1 MAGLRRRTFVSKSL
15 VSAAAAC
22 VGVLT
27 AACSPGSEGTV
38 PAGEE
43 SPAGGP
49 GEGAVQR
56 HKYHYGEDPSQFG
69 ELYLPELPDGGARR
83 GVVVVIH
90 GGYWRSQ
97 YGAELGEPLAK
108 DLAAHGMAAWNLE
121 YRRAGNG
128 GGWPNTFA
136 DVLAGIDKLADL
148 AADHSLDLDRVV
160 ALGHSAGGH
169 LAVWAAGRA
178 RLAQLGLPDA
188 DRQVLRDSGTGAVR
202 LAGVVSQSGL
212 LNLAE
217 AEKLDLSNGAVSN
230 LLGGSSSKYPLRLR
244 YADPMT
250 AIPLDVP
257 VHVVHGAADTTV
269 PLSQSE
275 SYASAAGA
283 AGMTVRLTKVPGDHY
298 DLIDPKAAAYRE
310 CRELVRQL
318 LG

>member
-1 MAGLRRRTFVSKSL
+1 MAGLRRRTFVSTAL
-15 VSAAAAC
+15 AGAAAA
-22 VGVLT
+22 GIGALA

-38 PAGEE
+38 PAGEG
-43 SPAGGP
+43 SLSGGP

-56 HKYHYGEDPSQFG
+56 HKYQYGEDPSQFG

-169 LAVWAAGRA
+169 LAVWAAGRD

-188 DRQVLRDSGTGAVR
+188 DRQVLRDKRQRRGPAGRRGQPVR
-202 LAGVVSQSGL
+202 AAQPGRGPEAGPQQRCREQPAGRVVVEISAAPQVRRPDDG
-212 LNLAE
+212 
-217 AEKLDLSNGAVSN
+217 
-230 LLGGSSSKYPLRLR
+230 YPAGRAR
-244 YADPMT
+244 PRG
-250 AIPLDVP
+250 PRGRR
-257 VHVVHGAADTTV
+257 HHGAAE
-269 PLSQSE
+269 P
-275 SYASAAGA
+275 
-283 AGMTVRLTKVPGDHY
+283 VRVLRCLP
-298 DLIDPKAAAYRE
+298 PSPPA
-310 CRELVRQL
+310 
-318 LG
+318 

>member
-1 MAGLRRRTFVSKSL
+1 M
-15 VSAAAAC
+15 
-22 VGVLT
+22 
-27 AACSPGSEGTV
+27 
-38 PAGEE
+38 
-43 SPAGGP
+43 
-49 GEGAVQR
+49 QR
-56 HKYHYGEDPSQFG
+56 HKYHYGEDPSQWG
-69 ELYLPELPDGGARR
+69 ELYLPEMPDGGAHR

-90 GGYWRSQ
+90 GGYWRPQ
-97 YGAELGEPLAK
+97 YGAELGAPLAR
-108 DLAAHGMAAWNLE
+108 DLAAHGIAAWNLE

-128 GGWPNTFA
+128 GGWPNTFT
-136 DVLAGIDKLADL
+136 DVLAGIDKLTDL
-148 AADHSLDLDRVV
+148 APGHSLNLERVV

-169 LAVWAAGRA
+169 LAVWAAGRD

-188 DRQVLRDSGTGAVR
+188 DRQVPRHDGAGSVR
-202 LAGVVSQSGL
+202 LTGVVSQSGL

-217 AEKLDLSNGAVSN
+217 AEKLDLSNGAVCN

-257 VHVVHGAADTTV
+257 VHVVHAMGDGDV

-275 SYASAAGA
+275 SYAAAAGA

-298 DLIDPKAAAYRE
+298 DLIDPKSTAYRE
-310 CRELVRQL
+310 CREMARQL

>member
-1 MAGLRRRTFVSKSL
+1 MAPS
-15 VSAAAAC
+15 
-22 VGVLT
+22 
-27 AACSPGSEGTV
+27 
-38 PAGEE
+38 
-43 SPAGGP
+43 GGP
-49 GEGAVQR
+49 GEDAVQR
-56 HKYHYGEDPSQFG
+56 HKYQYGEDSSQWG
-69 ELYLPELPDGGARR
+69 ELFLPELPDGGAHR

-108 DLAAHGMAAWNLE
+108 DLAAHGVAAWNLE

-148 AADHSLDLDRVV
+148 AAVHSLDLDRVV

-169 LAVWAAGRA
+169 LAVWAAGRD

-188 DRQVLRDSGTGAVR
+188 DRQIPRKVGPGVVQ

-230 LLGGSSSKYPLRLR
+230 LLCGPSSKYPLRHR

-257 VHVVHGAADTTV
+257 VHVVHGVADSTV
-269 PLSQSE
+269 PMSQAE
-275 SYASAAGA
+275 SYTAAAGA

-298 DLIDPKAAAYRE
+298 DLIDCKSTGYRE
-310 CRELVRQL
+310 CRDLVRQL